1 VTASSPRRRVRKLI
15 EVALPLAAIN
25 AASAHEK
32 SIKHG
37 HPSTLHLWWA
47 RRPLAACRAVLFA
60 QLVDD
65 PGSHPEHFAGEAAQ
79 QQERERLFRII
90 EDLVQWKNVA
100 NETVLH
106 RAQTEIARS
115 LAWQRGETAPQKPA
129 EVRSYLAQHGPPI
142 CDPFCGGGSIPLEAQ
157 RLGLRAYGSDLNPV
171 AVLISKAL
179 VEIPPR
185 FAGRK
190 PVNPESAERSRSE
203 GWRNEGAQ
211 GLAEDIRYYGRW
223 MRGEAEQRIGHLY
236 PKVAVT
242 DEAVR
247 QQPGL
252 AALRGEELT
261 PMAYLWARTVPSPNP
276 ACRGA
281 QVPLISSFVL
291 SNKSQV
297 ILVPVVD
304 RKTKTYRFEVK
315 AGVTPEEME
324 QAKLGTKAGKRAH
337 FNCLLSG
344 AVINPEYIR
353 EHAHAGRMEQRLMA
367 IVVEDKSALRK
378 SKRGSRVY
386 LPAADEEKWLNELSL
401 HETDIQQARE
411 GFLSTSTP
419 KKLTGGT
426 CWTYGL
432 ISYGSL
438 FTNRQIAA
446 LNTLSGLLPDVQNR
460 ILEAASD
467 DESGR
472 AYAESVTT
480 YLAMCVSRQ
489 TNRLSNLCFWDNTGQ
504 KIQQIFARHAF
515 SMAWDFCEGNPFS
528 SSSGNFTGQVDYLAN
543 VVEAS
548 PKNALEASVLQA
560 DCADTIP
567 HPAPFIVATDPP
579 YYDNIA
585 YADISDFF
593 YVWLRRA
600 LRGLW
605 QNLFATVQTPKT
617 TEQTA
622 LKYRHGGRDK
632 AEMHFMNG
640 MKKAVHNMLA
650 SDSHYPITIFYAFK
664 QTEKRESGVAS
675 TGWASFLQALLDC
688 GLTMDG
694 AWPMRT
700 ELTGAL
706 KKQANA
712 LASSIVL
719 VCRPRPEDAQEAT
732 RGQFVS
738 ALRRELPPAVARLQ
752 EASIA
757 PVDLAQAAIGP
768 GMEIFSRYAAV
779 REANDQPMAVH
790 DALALINEA
799 LDEILSEQDADY
811 DSETRFALTWFENQ
825 KRGFSPGP
833 YGEAETLAMA
843 RNVSVAGVA
852 EAGILEAGAGR
863 VRLLQP
869 AELPGGWNPASDDRL
884 TTWECVHHM
893 IRALESDGEA
903 AAAALLALTPAR
915 QRDAAR
921 ELAYRLYAICEKQS
935 RAADALR
942 YNTLMALWGDLSRQ
956 ADTQTTPQPTLALPE
971 EE

>member
-15 EVALPLAAIN
+15 EVALPLEAIN

-32 SIKHG
+32 SIRHG

-65 PGSHPEHFAGEAAQ
+65 PGSHPQRFVGEAAQ
-79 QQERERLFRII
+79 QQERERLFRIM
-90 EDLVQWKNVA
+90 EDLVQWKNAA
-100 NETVLH
+100 NQTVLH
-106 RAQTEIARS
+106 RAQAEIARS
-115 LAWQRGETAPQKPA
+115 LAWQRNEAAPQTPA
-129 EVRSYLAQHGPPI
+129 EVRGYLAQHGPPI

-190 PVNPESAERSRSE
+190 PVNPEAAKRSRSE

-223 MRGEAEQRIGHLY
+223 MRDEAQRRIGHLY
-236 PKVAVT
+236 PKVTVT
-242 DEAVR
+242 DEALR

-252 AALRGEELT
+252 EALRGEELP
-261 PMAYLWARTVPSPNP
+261 PMAWLWARTVPSPNP

-281 QVPLISSFVL
+281 QVPLVSSFVL
-291 SNKSQV
+291 SNKQRV
-297 ILVPVVD
+297 ILLPVVD
-304 RKTKTYRFEVK
+304 HKTNAYRFEVK
-315 AGVTPEEME
+315 AGAAPEEME
-324 QAKLGTKAGKRAH
+324 QAKTGTKSGKRAH
-337 FNCLLSG
+337 FKCLLSS
-344 AVINPEYIR
+344 AVISPEHIQ
-353 EHAHAGRMEQRLMA
+353 EHAHAGRMEHRLMA
-367 IVVEDKSALRK
+367 IVAEDKSTLRK
-378 SKRGSRVY
+378 EKRGSRVY
-386 LPAADEEKWLNELSL
+386 LPAADEEKWLSELAL
-401 HETDIQQARE
+401 FEKDIQQARE
-411 GFLSTSTP
+411 GFLSAATP
-419 KKLTGGT
+419 KRLTGGT

-432 ISYGSL
+432 TSYGSL
-438 FTNRQIAA
+438 FTDRQIAA
-446 LNTLSGLLPDVQNR
+446 LNTLSDLLPDVQKR

-467 DESGR
+467 DEMGR
-472 AYAESVTT
+472 TYAEAVTT

-489 TNRLSNLCFWDNTGQ
+489 SKRLSNLSIWHKGGQ
-504 KIQQIFARHAF
+504 KIEQLFGRHAF

-528 SSSGNFTGQVDYLAN
+528 NSSGNFTGQVDYLAT

-548 PKNALEASVLQA
+548 PKSAAESSVLQA
-560 DCADTIP
+560 DCADAIP
-567 HPAPFIVATDPP
+567 HPAPFVVATDPP

-605 QNLFATVQTPKT
+605 PNLFTTVQTPKT
-617 TEQTA
+617 TELTA

-632 AEMHFMNG
+632 AEAHFMNG

-688 GLTMDG
+688 GLTLDG

-732 RGQFVS
+732 RGQFVA
-738 ALRRELPPAVARLQ
+738 ALRRELPPAIAKLQ
-752 EASIA
+752 DASIA

-768 GMEIFSRYAAV
+768 GMEIFSRHAAV

-799 LDEILSEQDADY
+799 LDEILSKQDADY
-811 DSETRFALTWFENQ
+811 DRETRFALTWFENQ
-825 KRGFSPGP
+825 KRGFAPGP
-833 YGEAETLAMA
+833 YGEAETLAKA

-852 EAGILEAGAGR
+852 EAGILQAAAGR

-869 AELPGGWNPASDDRL
+869 AELPDDWNPRQDVRL

-903 AAAALLALTPAR
+903 AAARLLALTPAR

-956 ADTQTTPQPTLALPE
+956 ADAQTTPQPNLTLPE

>member
-15 EVALPLAAIN
+15 EVALPLEAIN

-32 SIKHG
+32 SIRHG

-65 PGSHPEHFAGEAAQ
+65 PGSHPQRFVGEAAQ
-79 QQERERLFRII
+79 QQERERLFRIM
-90 EDLVQWKNVA
+90 EDLVQWKNAA
-100 NETVLH
+100 NQTVLH
-106 RAQTEIARS
+106 RAQAEIARS
-115 LAWQRGETAPQKPA
+115 LAWQRGESAPQSPA
-129 EVRSYLAQHGPPI
+129 EVRGYLAQHGPPI

-190 PVNPESAERSRSE
+190 PVNPEAAKRSRSE

-223 MRGEAEQRIGHLY
+223 MRGEAQRRIGHLY

-242 DEAVR
+242 DEALR

-261 PMAYLWARTVPSPNP
+261 PMAWLWARTIPSPNP

-281 QVPLISSFVL
+281 QVPLVSSFVL
-291 SNKSQV
+291 SNKQRV
-297 ILVPVVD
+297 ILLPVVD
-304 RKTKTYRFEVK
+304 HKTNAYHFEVK
-315 AGVTPEEME
+315 AGATPEEME
-324 QAKLGTKAGKRAH
+324 QAKTGTKSGKRAS
-337 FNCLLSG
+337 FLCLLSS
-344 AVINPEYIR
+344 VPISN
-353 EHAHAGRMEQRLMA
+353 AHVKAEAQAGRMKHRLMA
-367 IVVEDKSALRK
+367 VVAES
-378 SKRGSRVY
+378 GGRVY
-386 LPAADEEKWLNELSL
+386 LPPTDEIEKAAKKAQPEWKPDYELPRDRRWFSPP
-401 HETDIQQARE
+401 E
-411 GFLSTSTP
+411 
-419 KKLTGGT
+419 
-426 CWTYGL
+426 YGMPNW
-432 ISYGSL
+432 SDL
-438 FTNRQIAA
+438 FTGRQLAA
-446 LNTLSGLLPDVQNR
+446 LTTLSGLVSEVHENVLD
-460 ILEAASD
+460 AARKSNFSTRGHSLTD
-467 DESGR
+467 DGLDYQ
-472 AYAESVTT
+472 AYAEAVTT
-480 YLAMCVSRQ
+480 YIAMCVSRQ
-489 TNRLSNLCFWDNTGQ
+489 TAHLSNPCSWNPNREG
-504 KIQQIFARHAF
+504 IRGIFARQALA
-515 SMAWDFCEGNPFS
+515 MVWDFCEGNPFS
-528 SSSGNFTGQVDYLAN
+528 SSSGNFTGLVDYLAN

-548 PKNALEASVLQA
+548 PKNAPPASVLQA

-567 HPAPFIVATDPP
+567 HPSPFIVATDPP
-579 YYDNIA
+579 YYDNIG
-585 YADISDFF
+585 YADLSDFF
-593 YVWLRRA
+593 YVWLRRSLHA
-600 LRGLW
+600 LWPGLFST
-605 QNLFATVQTPKT
+605 LLSPKA
-617 TEQTA
+617 EELIA
-622 LKYRHGGRDK
+622 SPYRHGGRDK
-632 AEMHFMNG
+632 AEVHFMNG

-688 GLTMDG
+688 GLTVDG
-694 AWPMRT
+694 SWPMRT
-700 ELTGAL
+700 ERTIRMTAHG
-706 KKQANA
+706 ANA
-712 LASSIVL
+712 LSSSIVL

-732 RGQFVS
+732 RGQFVA
-738 ALRRELPPAVARLQ
+738 ALRRELPPAIDKLQ
-752 EASIA
+752 DASIA

-768 GMEIFSRYAAV
+768 GMEIFSRHAAV
-779 REANDQPMAVH
+779 REANDRPMMVH

-799 LDEILSEQDADY
+799 LDEILSKQDADY
-811 DSETRFALTWFENQ
+811 DRETRFALTWFENQ
-825 KRGFSPGP
+825 KRGFAPGP
-833 YGEAETLAMA
+833 YGEAETLAKA

-852 EAGILEAGAGR
+852 EAGILQAAAGR

-869 AELPGGWNPASDDRL
+869 AELPPGWNPRQDDRP

-893 IRALESDGEA
+893 IRALEGDGEA
-903 AAAALLALTPAR
+903 AAARLLALTPAR

-956 ADTQTTPQPTLALPE
+956 ADAQTTPQPNLTLPE